1 VVTVGQSR
9 TAGGFPDLGRE
20 TEVMN
25 GVYRSMSTAIENG
38 ALQRVAGVKEQGVD
52 QDIRQV
58 LGVGDG
64 TIVAY
69 RMCVVLLTMMFILR
83 DAMCEDD
90 TSVPSQIRAK

>member
-9 TAGGFPDLGRE
+9 TAGGFPDLDHE

-25 GVYRSMSTAIENG
+25 DVYRSMSTAIENG

-64 TIVAY
+64 LLCRIQDVC
-69 RMCVVLLTMMFILR
+69 CVLDHDVYSTMRCARSDM
-83 DAMCEDD
+83 
-90 TSVPSQIRAK
+90 SVPSQIRAK